1 MAKNIVTGLDIGTAS
16 IKVVVCEYRKG
27 EKIPRVLAL
36 ARKTTRGLRRGYVTQ
51 TSEVANCISEAVNE
65 ASKIG
70 KVKINRV
77 IVGLGGITLESKV
90 TDGQTIVARADS
102 EINEY
107 DIDRVIESCESN
119 LNDPNRTVIHHIPLL
134 FKLDGKKIIG
144 QPEGLKGA
152 KLEAKTM
159 FITYANQHLKELMA
173 AVAEAEL
180 KVDDIVASPLAAG
193 ITNLTKLQKT
203 SGSVLLNI
211 GAQTTSAVV
220 FEEAIPISLKIFPLG
235 SNDITNDIALGFRI
249 PLEEAEK
256 IKTGQLPF
264 DGPKKK
270 LEEIIEARL
279 SDIFELIENHLKKI
293 GRSGL
298 LPAGVIITGGGVG
311 IYNVE
316 EFAKNYFRL
325 PTKTAESSMASS
337 SRNQIKDPTWSVA
350 YGLCLFGSDQEA
362 EESIGVKMARQTKNT
377 FIKWLKELLP

>member
-1 MAKNIVTGLDIGTAS
+1 M
-16 IKVVVCEYRKG
+16 
-27 EKIPRVLAL
+27 AL

-51 TSEVANCISEAVNE
+51 VAEVSDCIREAVDE

-77 IVGLGGITLESKV
+77 IVGLGGITLESKIA
-90 TDGQTIVARADS
+90 DGQTIVARADS

-119 LNDPNRTVIHHIPLL
+119 LNDPNRTIIHHIPLL

-144 QPEGLKGA
+144 QPVGLKGA

-173 AVAEAEL
+173 AVADAGL

-220 FEEAIPISLKIFPLG
+220 FEETIPISLKVFPLG
-235 SNDITNDIALGFRI
+235 SNDITNDIALGFQI
-249 PLEEAEK
+249 SLEDAEK
-256 IKTGQLPF
+256 IKTGQVPF

-270 LEEIIEARL
+270 LDEIIEARL
-279 SDIFELIENHLKKI
+279 SDIFELVESHLKKI

-298 LPAGVIITGGGVG
+298 LPAGVVITGGGVD
-311 IYNVE
+311 IYNIE
-316 EFAKNYFRL
+316 ESAKNYFHL
-325 PTKTAESSMASS
+325 PTKTAESSMALS

-377 FIKWLKELLP
+377 FLKWLKELLP